1 MSDLDI
7 QIVDSLTVNLNQEE
21 YSTEGQIQNAI
32 DVYVEDEQQ
41 LFEAALTQDSINLY
55 TRETPDIISFD
66 TKGIMDG
73 ISKLESQIQK
83 TSKEATLIAK
93 VAELKEALNSID
105 FTAIEQAIQ
114 GVEDV
119 TAKEATLIQGV
130 EDIIKAVENIDFT
143 DLETAIGEVKDA
155 VANIDFSAL
164 AQEATLTQGIQAVK
178 DAIDA
183 IPATDLTPVAKET
196 TLNSA
201 KEEIL
206 TAVDNAKPE
215 IDTTELAKQGE
226 NPNATLTAIYKLL
239 IGSNEPS
246 PDIPEGVAE
255 RLALILEFFGMKPIE
270 AYEFMTPEEVCSE
283 LEDIMTTMDI
293 SLTQQQAQEI
303 TNNTLTN

>member
-1 MSDLDI
+1 MRDRVKDYHIYASKSQVVVRLLTLPNDVVLEEVEGELTPASTRRVI
-7 QIVDSLTVNLNQEE
+7 EAIRLIVD
-21 YSTEGQIQNAI
+21 
-32 DVYVEDEQQ
+32 
-41 LFEAALTQDSINLY
+41 
-55 TRETPDIISFD
+55 ET
-66 TKGIMDG
+66 
-73 ISKLESQIQK
+73 
-83 TSKEATLIAK
+83 
-93 VAELKEALNSID
+93 
-105 FTAIEQAIQ
+105 
-114 GVEDV
+114 
-119 TAKEATLIQGV
+119 
-130 EDIIKAVENIDFT
+130 
-143 DLETAIGEVKDA
+143 IGEVFCSSMQKNKIRKVYGSGTSMGVTA
-155 VANIDFSAL
+155 ACAIEFAQPEGKTAN
-164 AQEATLTQGIQAVK
+164 T
-178 DAIDA
+178 
-183 IPATDLTPVAKET
+183 TDQFTIELDWGDETAKET

-283 LEDIMTTMDI
+283 LEDIMTSMDLA
-293 SLTQQQAQEI
+293 LTPQQAQEI